1 MPVGVQMTLCYNCM
15 ANGKFVLRAY
25 LRTELYHI
33 IMYNPI
39 LLCSLMFGYNIP
51 SHRSITIINILL
63 YDICKVQRSLLKT
76 LYAIWLSSYVVKKY
90 FTTVFCQVAAVLE
103 TVLLKIQK

>member
-1 MPVGVQMTLCYNCM
+1 M

-51 SHRSITIINILL
+51 SHRSITIINN
-63 YDICKVQRSLLKT
+63 RSMSIKCGGQQSNT
-76 LYAIWLSSYVVKKY
+76 VSTDDVVCSLATFVRSKEN
-90 FTTVFCQVAAVLE
+90 FITVFCQVAA